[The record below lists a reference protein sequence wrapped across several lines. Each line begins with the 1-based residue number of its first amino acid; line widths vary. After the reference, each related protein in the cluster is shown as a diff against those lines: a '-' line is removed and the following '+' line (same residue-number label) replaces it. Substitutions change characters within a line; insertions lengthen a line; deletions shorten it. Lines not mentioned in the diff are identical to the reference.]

1 MLFRRVDPAL
11 NMYRWY
17 SLSVQPTLFDSC
29 AVICA
34 WGRMRTSECVNDL
47 RQLVL
52 EFSVE
57 MLCVGEIFLLL
68 SFRKV
73 VEKWTEERCPLF
85 HNHYYC
91 DGDRTS
97 SCLGAGFGGLIQT
110 AVGNCGG
117 LGSPLTNRCG
127 FFW

>member
-1 MLFRRVDPAL
+1 MLNLRINSTTDAASIISPGSQ
-11 NMYRWY
+11 N
-17 SLSVQPTLFDSC
+17 P
-29 AVICA
+29 
-34 WGRMRTSECVNDL
+34 ECVNDL

>member
-1 MLFRRVDPAL
+1 MSTGQTGIDGSPVPTAVCGFEHAAACSCVDRVP
-11 NMYRWY
+11 
-17 SLSVQPTLFDSC
+17 
-29 AVICA
+29 
-34 WGRMRTSECVNDL
+34 ECVNDL